1 MAGSMKPENQ
11 TPSDGHGG
19 RRKDFRLSV
28 AESMPLIADC
38 HTASGPFRERVLNV
52 SSKGAFLATT
62 RKLTIGQEIAM
73 TIPLAGSKA
82 TIRATGVVVR
92 ADPTGFGIEFRV
104 IFRY

>member
-1 MAGSMKPENQ
+1 MAPEYQ
-11 TPSDGHGG
+11 SPPDEESG

-28 AESMPLIADC
+28 ADSSPLLADC
-38 HTASGPFRERVLNV
+38 LTRSGAFREQVRNV

-62 RKLTIGQEIAM
+62 RNLKVGEEIAM

-82 TIRATGVVVR
+82 TIKATGEVVR
-92 ADPTGFGIEFRV
+92 SEPAGFGIEFRV